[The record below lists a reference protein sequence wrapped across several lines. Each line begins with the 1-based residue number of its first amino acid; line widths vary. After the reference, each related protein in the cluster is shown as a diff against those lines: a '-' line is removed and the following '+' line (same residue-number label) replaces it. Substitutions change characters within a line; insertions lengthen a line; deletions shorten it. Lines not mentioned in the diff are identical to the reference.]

1 MRETPQ
7 KPMVDPEHS
16 FRPTD
21 AFLKVGLKVAILL
34 LLADQASKLWLIY
47 GTHIRLTYPWP
58 LLPFLDFTVVWNRGI
73 SYGLFQQDGDLG
85 RWILTSVKLVA
96 ALVLFFWLRKAENR
110 LEAIGI
116 GLIIGG
122 AIGNAIDRM
131 LHGAVFDF
139 VHFHIGTFSWY
150 VFNVAD
156 AAIVIGV
163 ILMIVGPFFGF
174 VRGDDAKD
182 SP

>member
-1 MRETPQ
+1 MSETQ
-7 KPMVDPEHS
+7 VS
-16 FRPTD
+16 SR
-21 AFLKVGLKVAILL
+21 FLSLGLKIAILL
-34 LLADQASKLWLIY
+34 LLADQASKLALIY

-73 SYGLFQQDGDLG
+73 SYGLFQQDSELG
-85 RWILTSVKLVA
+85 RWILTAVKVVA
-96 ALVLFFWLRKAENR
+96 AIVLFFWLRKAESR

-122 AIGNAIDRM
+122 AIGNAIDRA

-139 VHFHIGTFSWY
+139 IHFHVGTFSWY

-163 ILMIVGPFFGF
+163 ILMVASPFFGLA
-174 VRGDDAKD
+174 RGDDAKV
-182 SP
+182 

>member
-1 MRETPQ
+1 MNETAPA
-7 KPMVDPEHS
+7 
-16 FRPTD
+16 RR
-21 AFLKVGLKVAILL
+21 FLKLGLLVAVSLL
-34 LLADQASKLWLIY
+34 AADQASKLALIY
-47 GTHIRLTYPWP
+47 GTHLRLTYPWP
-58 LLPFLDFTVVWNRGI
+58 VLPFLDITVVWNRGI
-73 SYGLFQQDGDLG
+73 SYGLFQQDSDAG
-85 RWILTSVKLVA
+85 RWILTGVKLVA
-96 ALVLFFWLRKAENR
+96 AVVLFFWLRKAEDR

-122 AIGNAIDRM
+122 AIGNAIDRV

-139 VHFHIGTFSWY
+139 IHFHVGNFSWY

-163 ILMIVGPFFGF
+163 VLMVAGPIFSLKP
-174 VRGDDAKD
+174 RSDAKD